1 MSDAPCGRMEEW
13 HHTPDDRRFQA
24 PDLSACKQALEV
36 QLNFH
41 ILEHHAKRLGVAH
54 TGFRQMENDAFLK
67 ASNHQKAPFVC
78 PRAQTQFY

>member
-1 MSDAPCGRMEEW
+1 MPLTAVQTSDITYQMTDASEPPTCQ
-13 HHTPDDRRFQA
+13 HV
-24 PDLSACKQALEV
+24 SKALVV

-67 ASNHQKAPFVC
+67 ASNHQKAPFAC
-78 PRAQTQFY
+78 PRAQTQFF